1 MTSFLQ
7 VKINNIDLKKKI
19 ELILMFKLAVLLL

>member
-7 VKINNIDLKKKI
+7 VKINNIDLKKI

>member
-7 VKINNIDLKKKI
+7 VKINNIDKKKI